1 MKLFIGAFDYFSF
14 WVYRRLPSKSV
25 RLSFKWKFSIR
36 IMDNPAK
43 FVSHSNMH
51 SWLLPIAW
59 RQDSTLK
66 KACFFITLDNN
77 RQSWNLQT
85 FHHGPHYK
93 DCKKN
98 QIYLMNHC
106 FHRKLLRFYH
116 YQYYWCFFTDFQHF
130 MRGIEYSN
138 NPINCFLILLVKSSM
153 HFWA

>member
-1 MKLFIGAFDYFSF
+1 MCLLHFVYEKISFSSSQSSSQLSQIYVFRRCGALASFYWSTLALPLYIILTVSLIALWVWVCSSYKTVYGAFDYFSF

-36 IMDNPAK
+36 MMDNPAK

-77 RQSWNLQT
+77 RQS
-85 FHHGPHYK
+85 
-93 DCKKN
+93 
-98 QIYLMNHC
+98 
-106 FHRKLLRFYH
+106 
-116 YQYYWCFFTDFQHF
+116 
-130 MRGIEYSN
+130 
-138 NPINCFLILLVKSSM
+138 
-153 HFWA
+153 